1 MDFKSTRILS
11 YEFPF
16 SLRRLQYRVRDIIIV
31 IQGRLEKPLSL
42 KRKCYIG
49 ARKIYLRLY
58 VKDLWQRSAE
68 TRVTPRACGAVMASG
83 FLHHTI
89 LARYENFKYSH
100 AKYTFPKNN
109 NDCSGCAP
117 IYVRSIIIVGWLFY
131 SKAIRKSAENCHGGK
146 AVGDGCREI

>member
-1 MDFKSTRILS
+1 MHMFKTEVKSLIVIILDVKSTRVLS

-49 ARKIYLRLY
+49 AKKIYLRLY

-131 SKAIRKSAENCHGGK
+131 S
-146 AVGDGCREI
+146 